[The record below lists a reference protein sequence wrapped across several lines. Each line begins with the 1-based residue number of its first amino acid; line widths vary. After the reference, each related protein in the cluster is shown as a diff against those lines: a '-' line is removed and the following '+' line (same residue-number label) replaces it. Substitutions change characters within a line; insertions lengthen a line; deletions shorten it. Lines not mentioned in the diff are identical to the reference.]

1 MTQNGEKLHGGI
13 HQLLAMHLRCTASLQ
28 HTCSLDTETAMALG
42 EGEREEERARE
53 RERHWERERESKA
66 RGRDE
71 GG

>member
-28 HTCSLDTETAMALG
+28 HTCSLDTETPMALG
-42 EGEREEERARE
+42 EGERERGHLERE
-53 RERHWERERESKA
+53 RERDSKA